1 MDRSRY
7 LTTQKMVSTFMK
19 ASAPLETYLQQGGE
33 LTEADLRSVELTI
46 MGLMTFLET
55 WKRKYTTLKVSSGVL
70 LPAVAPSF
78 RKSSKK
84 PRAPRRQIAKQ

>member
-19 ASAPLETYLQQGGE
+19 ASAPLEAYLQQGGE
-33 LTEADLRSVELTI
+33 LTESDLRSIESTI
-46 MGLMTFLET
+46 MGLVTFLET

-70 LPAVAPSF
+70 LPAYSPF
-78 RKSSKK
+78 FGKSSRK
-84 PRAPRRQIAKQ
+84 PRAPRRQIAGK